1 MRQGGGA
8 RHVGRYRAGEQPREE
23 FRTIIRDFEQRL
35 VQHEFEHF
43 AAPDITTDAIRG
55 WIAAT
60 YEKFCSPVFPR
71 LPRSDSLTVNAA
83 VFTNR
88 RSADG

>member
-8 RHVGRYRAGEQPREE
+8 RHVGRHRAGEQPREE
-23 FRTIIRDFEQRL
+23 FRTIIRDLEQRL
-35 VQHEFEHF
+35 VQQEFEHI
-43 AAPDITTDAIRG
+43 AARRISTMNAIRG

-71 LPRSDSLTVNAA
+71 LPRSDS
-83 VFTNR
+83 
-88 RSADG
+88 